1 MNYDNMMNNTVSGD
15 LREPSP
21 RIHTIN
27 ISDLPHNHRCS
38 RRIVA

>member
-1 MNYDNMMNNTVSGD
+1 MNSNNMMDNTVSRD

-27 ISDLPHNHRCS
+27 ISNLPYDYRGS
-38 RRIVA
+38 RRMIA